1 MDFTPEINALERAVD
16 YLREVLAMPLEKL
29 TKRQSRKVF
38 SKMTEHID
46 DIYYIDD
53 LMPLEEFAD
62 KFTDPADRKAFF
74 RVLDLLDE
82 AFSLLDEI
90 LGPEE
95 EWDPETLGDYQQ
107 AKPSRRKNDDGD
119 DYPAMPGTMPSWTEA
134 GNRPRTEPG
143 KTLTRNC
150 SAASNRDGTQVDEFF
165 L

>member
-82 AFSLLDEI
+82 AFSMLDEI

-119 DYPAMPGTMPSWTEA
+119 DYPAMPGTMPSDAVMDGSGEQAQDGA
-134 GNRPRTEPG
+134 GEDPYEKLLRSFKPG
-143 KTLTRNC
+143 RH
-150 SAASNRDGTQVDEFF
+150 AS
-165 L
+165 